1 MTEHSNYAEINPI
14 EKLNEI
20 LDELKSYSTSV
31 LTSEDESYGWLGED
45 SKCIVVSD
53 PSGVSSME
61 IVLSDGGEF
70 TLYFADAHAH
80 YLAYQYD
87 FERMLQDIK
96 DILDNGLC
104 SGNLTDSEG
113 KWYGSGIFKM
123 DKISEN
129 TESVFQHV
137 FETKEFSDH
146 LMKMGYTAEY
156 KFWDPANN
164 KIIKKQN

>member
-1 MTEHSNYAEINPI
+1 MEHPNYEDINPI

-20 LDELKSYSTSV
+20 LNELEFYSTSV
-31 LTSEDESYGWLGED
+31 LTSVDEGYDWLEED
-45 SKCIVVSD
+45 SKCIVIL
-53 PSGVSSME
+53 SSNGGDNME

-87 FERMLQDIK
+87 FESMLQDIK
-96 DILDNGLC
+96 DILDNRLC